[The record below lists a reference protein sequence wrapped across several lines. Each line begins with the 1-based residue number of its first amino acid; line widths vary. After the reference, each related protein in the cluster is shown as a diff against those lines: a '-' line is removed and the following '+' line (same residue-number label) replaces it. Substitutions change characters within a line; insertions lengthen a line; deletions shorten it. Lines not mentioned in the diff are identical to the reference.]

1 MLFYLP
7 TNPWFQGFEIKK
19 MLDFILPSV
28 LRLGETL
35 AEKLV
40 DLVFLGW
47 SHNCITFPDLM
58 KDMVFL

>member
-1 MLFYLP
+1 
-7 TNPWFQGFEIKK
+7 
-19 MLDFILPSV
+19 MLDFILLSV
-28 LRLGETL
+28 FRLVETL

-58 KDMVFL
+58 KDRFFYNMHIVVYT